1 MAGLSP
7 QDQALA
13 RLLAATEALTTNFSA
28 SVNESLAHLV
38 TSALAASDEPWLG
51 ELLASFG
58 WEAGRFTRA
67 VDVRELG
74 SRLKAL
80 TLEGLQEK
88 GRGAYAV
95 VLKVTPAP

>member
-1 MAGLSP
+1 MAS
-7 QDQALA
+7 
-13 RLLAATEALTTNFSA
+13 LLAATEALTTNFSA
-28 SVNESLAHLV
+28 SVNESLANLV
-38 TSALAASDEPWLG
+38 DDALAASDEPWLA

-58 WEAGRFTRA
+58 WEGGRFNRP

-95 VLKVTPAP
+95 VYKVRAPLLS